1 LIFSLVGQKK
11 SEILL
16 PSVILV
22 ALTAHY
28 ASTLVLCNGTSCIS
42 LGLSS
47 DHYVLF

>member
-1 LIFSLVGQKK
+1 MYVSGFIMSAKEMGLI
-11 SEILL
+11 
-16 PSVILV
+16 ILV

>member
-1 LIFSLVGQKK
+1 MYISGFIVSAKEMDLI
-11 SEILL
+11 ILT
-16 PSVILV
+16 